1 MLKSVSCERFMA
13 TTVTIPDEL
22 AAKLESAAA
31 SRNLTL
37 TEAVTA
43 MLRRA
48 LETDG
53 AESQSVEFFVIK
65 PRAIGLR
72 AGWTYDDT
80 EDLLEYGEGVLH
92 R

>member
-1 MLKSVSCERFMA
+1 MA

-22 AAKLESAAA
+22 AVELTSAAA

-37 TEAVTA
+37 TEAVTVL
-43 MLRRA
+43 LRRA
-48 LETDG
+48 LEAEG
-53 AESQSVEFFVIK
+53 AESQSEESFVIR

-72 AGWTYDDT
+72 AGCTYDDI
-80 EDLLEYGEGVLH
+80 EDLVEYGEGALH